1 MKKITPKTKIY
12 ILVILLSV
20 IIFAVG
26 IFVYNRYHSPGTKQ
40 IAKTGFSCISD
51 AEQER
56 LTEIMIGVSDNTIPV
71 TESLK
76 SEYWGIFTRCN
87 TSEKD
92 INWYIAFGPTVII
105 NYESLFLPDVLASFE
120 AGVPVK
126 SKDRQTFEDLILSN
140 GTMTAE
146 VIDGYNS
153 DIEGIIKKE
162 IPPGYTAPVMTK
174 GKIESL
180 LVVTKEKLLRV
191 ETLLNN

>member
-1 MKKITPKTKIY
+1 MKKITPKSKIC
-12 ILVILLSV
+12 ILITLLSV
-20 IIFAVG
+20 VTLAVG
-26 IFVYNRYHSPGTKQ
+26 IFVYYHYKPSGIKPLTN
-40 IAKTGFSCISD
+40 TGFACMSD

-56 LTEIMIGVSDNTIPV
+56 LKLIMIGVSDGSIPV
-71 TESLK
+71 TDSLK

-105 NYESLFLPDVLASFE
+105 NYESLFLLDVLASFE
-120 AGVPVK
+120 AGIPVK
-126 SKDRQTFEDLILSN
+126 SKDRQTFEELVLSN

-146 VIDGYNS
+146 VIEGYNS

-162 IPPGYTAPVMTK
+162 IPPGYTAPVLTK
-174 GKIESL
+174 EKIESL
-180 LVVTKEKLLRV
+180 LVETKEKLSRV

>member
-1 MKKITPKTKIY
+1 MKKITPKAKIY
-12 ILVILLSV
+12 ILIILLSV
-20 IIFAVG
+20 IIFIVG
-26 IFVYNRYHSPGTKQ
+26 IFVYNHYKPSGTKPLTN
-40 IAKTGFSCISD
+40 TGFACMSD

-56 LTEIMIGVSDNTIPV
+56 LTEIMIGVSDDTIPV

-92 INWYIAFGPTVII
+92 INWYIAFGPMVVI

-126 SKDRQTFEDLILSN
+126 SKDRQTFEELVLSN

-146 VIDGYNS
+146 VINSYNS

-162 IPPGYTAPVMTK
+162 IPPGYTAPVLTK
-174 GKIESL
+174 EKIESL
-180 LVVTKEKLLRV
+180 LAVTKEKLSRV